1 MYIDHRLL
9 LVNSPS
15 LFPLFLLP
23 TSLLPQLTSP
33 LPDFSVVKALQL
45 LVWSA
50 ACGDFSL
57 SQDPTNI
64 HQMFVKV

>member
-1 MYIDHRLL
+1 MLSTNEAKSQLL
-9 LVNSPS
+9 TD
-15 LFPLFLLP
+15 LP